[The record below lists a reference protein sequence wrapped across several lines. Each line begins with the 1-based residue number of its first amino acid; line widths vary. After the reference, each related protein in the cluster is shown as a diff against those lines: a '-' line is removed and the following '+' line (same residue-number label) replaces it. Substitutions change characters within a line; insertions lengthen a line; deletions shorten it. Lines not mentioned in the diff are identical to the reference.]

1 MTEQEYKAFFGSSV
15 EIDKLI
21 NNVLKPILGEFVENP
36 ASVTDYA
43 SKKDYEL
50 LAASANIHS
59 IFHKGDFSVGAGDDV
74 AVFEV
79 VLKDN
84 CNITRARKGI
94 QEIVRRL
101 IKDVKVGA
109 FIIFHYRSVSGRLDK
124 ETWRFSWV
132 EKTGTEAAATSA
144 KRYTYLCGPSYS
156 CRTIAERFVE
166 LEKKV
171 KEHTF
176 DSSDIT
182 AAFDV
187 EALSDEF
194 FYNFRAIYSKIK
206 CEGEKWKSKKYTT
219 PYAKL
224 SDIKNDKDLGFCDF
238 IERYKNDT
246 RYFGEEFT
254 RWESKLLRDYIKKMM
269 GRLVFLQFLQKKG
282 WMCGNP
288 NYLKSLF
295 EKFVQGKRENV
306 TDTAPGSFLDE
317 VLEPLFFGVLNTKAK
332 DREELFKNKKWNL
345 DLLNEWKDIPYLNGG
360 LFEQEVYDEPKSAFP
375 NVLFN
380 ELFTLFSE
388 YNFTIDENDPDDK
401 EVGIDPEML
410 SKIFESQ
417 LEDNKDKGAFYT
429 PKEIVEYM
437 CKESLIAYLQTDIT
451 DEGQKENIRSFV
463 CDREAALQDGLR
475 LSVAEKLKNVK
486 ICDPAIGSGAFPMG
500 MLNLLVSTREKIES
514 VQNRLEL
521 KKEII
526 CNNLYGVDIEKGAV
540 DIARL
545 RFWLSLVIDEEKP
558 AALPNL
564 DYKIMQGNS
573 LLEQYEGVDLSGMSL
588 NEQAKSKAKKGQSWQ
603 QTLVF
608 DEQGALDNIQN
619 AIRESFATED
629 HNKKSELR
637 EIINENIKNYIYNL
651 KGCTPEIQQKL
662 TELPI
667 PNDQFFLW
675 HIYFK
680 EVFDKGGF
688 DIVIGNP
695 PYVDYREID
704 NRTRIETKNYDLYYK
719 SNRPNLFLFF
729 VELAIRNLTA
739 NGFLTY
745 INPLSMLSTD
755 SAYGLRKML
764 FENGCVDWIND
775 VSMFRIFADVN
786 TYPIVWGY
794 SKTNHKKKNV
804 LINKCLSYGNLGQY
818 SFDIKNE
825 LIEKDEKKRIPTNK
839 NALLVI
845 KIERAKSTLKSIS
858 TLKWGTSASGYGK
871 RKISISKY
879 NSLPINQQ
887 QQYAP
892 IVQTADIKKYAINWK
907 GEYIPISIFSN
918 AIVNKFNDNKILVG
932 RVTKVLQVAYDI
944 KSFYVGKATLITDIK
959 GFDYF
964 YILGLLNSKLATF
977 WYTAKFDS
985 THMANGYIRYDI
997 PYLEQMPI
1005 MKCDG
1010 SLLNE
1015 LVNFVKIIF
1024 NAKQSNPQADTSV
1037 EETLIDILVY
1047 LLYNLT
1053 FEEVQIVDKEF
1064 SVKEMVYSQWLA
1076 NYQNDGTLPAEE
1088 EMRAA
1093 LGC

>member
-1 MTEQEYKAFFGSSV
+1 MTEQEYKAFFGLSV

-21 NNVLKPILGEFVENP
+21 NNVLKPILGKFVVNP
-36 ASVTDYA
+36 ASATNYA
-43 SKKDYEL
+43 SKDDYRL
-50 LAASANIHS
+50 LAESANIHS
-59 IFHKGDFSVGAGDDV
+59 IFHKGNFSVGPADNV

-79 VLKDN
+79 VLKDE
-84 CNITRARKGI
+84 CNITRARKDI
-94 QEIVRRL
+94 QKIVRKL
-101 IKDVKVGA
+101 IGIEIVGA
-109 FIIFHYRSVSGRLDK
+109 FIIFHHGSLDK

-156 CRTIAERFVE
+156 CRTIAERFVK
-166 LEKKV
+166 LEEKV
-171 KEHTF
+171 KEPTF

-194 FYNFRAIYSKIK
+194 FYNFRALYSKIQS
-206 CEGEKWKSKKYTT
+206 EGEKGKSKYKRYK
-219 PYAKL
+219 KL
-224 SDIKNDKDLGFCDF
+224 SDIPENELGFCDF
-238 IERYKNDT
+238 IERYKEDNK
-246 RYFGEEFT
+246 YFASDFAK
-254 RWESKLLRDYIKKMM
+254 WDSKVLRDYIKKMM

-295 EKFVQGKRENV
+295 EKFVQGKREEV
-306 TDTAPGSFLDE
+306 TDIAYGSFLDE

-332 DREELFKNKKWNL
+332 DREKLFKNEKWNL

-360 LFEQEVYDEPKSAFP
+360 LFEQEVYDKPKSAFP

-451 DEGQKENIRSFV
+451 DESQKENIRSFV
-463 CDREAALQDGLR
+463 CDSEAALQDGLR
-475 LSVAEKLKNVK
+475 LSIAEKLKNVK

-500 MLNLLVSTREKIES
+500 MLNLLMSTREKIES

-608 DEQGALDNIQN
+608 DEQGAFDNIQN

-662 TELPI
+662 TVLPI

-680 EVFDKGGF
+680 EVFNKGGF

-695 PYVDYREID
+695 PFGATLSEEDKIIYRSLFPEVQFKINTYTLFILQACKLMRD
-704 NRTRIETKNYDLYYK
+704 NGMMYYIIPNTMLDNYFEENVRKKLCT
-719 SNRPNLFLFF
+719 
-729 VELAIRNLTA
+729 LT
-739 NGFLTY
+739 LH
-745 INPLSMLSTD
+745 
-755 SAYGLRKML
+755 
-764 FENGCVDWIND
+764 EIND
-775 VSMFRIFADVN
+775 LNDKVFESAVVHSMIFAFKNRSKKEDYDVKVNISDKLN
-786 TYPIVWGY
+786 TDFFFIPCSFFEEEPQCTFSIHSYDSNDLLKKLKEG
-794 SKTNHKKKNV
+794 SKKLFDV
-804 LINKCLSYGNLGQY
+804 LDIRQAIKTGN
-818 SFDIKNE
+818 D
-825 LIEKDEKKRIPTNK
+825 KR
-839 NALLVI
+839 
-845 KIERAKSTLKSIS
+845 
-858 TLKWGTSASGYGK
+858 
-871 RKISISKY
+871 
-879 NSLPINQQ
+879 
-887 QQYAP
+887 
-892 IVQTADIKKYAINWK
+892 
-907 GEYIPISIFSN
+907 YI
-918 AIVNKFNDNKILVG
+918 
-932 RVTKVLQVAYDI
+932 T
-944 KSFYVGKATLITDIK
+944 
-959 GFDYF
+959 
-964 YILGLLNSKLATF
+964 NSKLADNFKPILRGKDIKRYTMVDPMLFVDYGKHLACSRDANIFEQPKILIREAGATITATYDDNNYYIMSSLYNAILKDENFSLKYLLALICSKLYQQLMNKLTF
-977 WYTAKFDS
+977 EKTQGAFTKAKIF
-985 THMANGYIRYDI
+985 HYYELPVKDI
-997 PYLEQMPI
+997 
-1005 MKCDG
+1005 
-1010 SLLNE
+1010 SLDLQRPFIT
-1015 LVNFVKIIF
+1015 LVDRILS
-1024 NAKQSNPQADTSV
+1024 AKKENPQADTSV
-1037 EETLIDILVY
+1037 DEALIDILVY

-1053 FEEVQIVDKEF
+1053 FEEVQIVDPSFAVEEYGK
-1064 SVKEMVYSQWLA
+1064 WLA
-1076 NYQNDGTLPAEE
+1076 NYQQSGTLPTEA
-1088 EMRAA
+1088 EMRTA